1 MNIIIA
7 IRNFIGNAALVCIAA
22 AAVITLTEM
31 ILYRIKAR
39 KSCDGGAGEN
49 AELSDDGRNLR

>member
-31 ILYRIKAR
+31 ISYRFKAR
-39 KSCDGGAGEN
+39 KSCDGGSEGN
-49 AELSDDGRNLR
+49 AELSDDGRNQR